1 MDNLKKSWLVC
12 VGQIHG
18 WAVNPVVPRILCI
31 LQMSDNFN
39 MVPQGKVHPCP
50 ISLQ

>member
-1 MDNLKKSWLVC
+1 
-12 VGQIHG
+12 
-18 WAVNPVVPRILCI
+18 
-31 LQMSDNFN
+31 MSDNFN